1 MTPDE
6 IVRLAADISV
16 VLLSIALL
24 LTAYRVVKGPTLPD
38 RVLALDMIV
47 AVGMGFIVVIAV
59 RTGFTLY
66 IDIAIALGL
75 VGFLATVAFARFIR
89 SSAMRDDTE
98 TGFKVKPHPMAYDS
112 GPAGEDVPVV
122 SADADKARE

>member
-1 MTPDE
+1 MTPEE
-6 IVRLAADISV
+6 IVRLAADISI
-16 VLLSIALL
+16 VLLSLAMLM
-24 LTAYRVVKGPTLPD
+24 TAFRVIKGPTLPD

-47 AVGMGFIVVIAV
+47 AVGMGFIIVIAM

-75 VGFLATVAFARFIR
+75 VGFLATVAFARLIR

-98 TGFKVKPHPMAYDS
+98 TGFKVKPHPMAYDF
-112 GPAGEDVPVV
+112 GPDGEDVPVV
-122 SADADKARE
+122 SADSEKGRD